1 MGTCIIQVRIGTAD
15 GARASRSVWWAAI
28 CARFIFGIHILADY
42 MGKTERNSMGA
53 CACIAAAGIAG
64 GKAASGIT
72 LTTDKHI
79 DKHENKILVKMNPQE
94 CRHGAIDQLA
104 SSKHFATTE
113 THNRRCESNFRSKEN
128 RVKRQSVVLDG
139 MGQAFRVNSKVLTR
153 VP

>member
-1 MGTCIIQVRIGTAD
+1 
-15 GARASRSVWWAAI
+15 
-28 CARFIFGIHILADY
+28 
-42 MGKTERNSMGA
+42 MGA

-72 LTTDKHI
+72 LTTEKHI

-113 THNRRCESNFRSKEN
+113 MHNRSKQN
-128 RVKRQSVVLDG
+128 TVKRQSVVLDE
-139 MGQAFRVNSKVLTR
+139 MGQAFRVNSKVSIR
-153 VP
+153 VS